1 MNDTKICCGFGH
13 REVFQNIS
21 SELAQ
26 AIESAIMEYG
36 ITTFYTGG
44 IGEFDA
50 LFSSAVRAAK
60 ARHKQIKL
68 VLVKPYFSN
77 ELNNSKEYYEAF
89 YDDVFI
95 PTEILGTHYKSA
107 ITKRNRFMVDQA
119 DLIICFLS
127 RDFGGAYTAIQ
138 YAKKK
143 NKPIINL
150 WNKN

>member
-1 MNDTKICCGFGH
+1 MENKKICCGFGH
-13 REVFQNIS
+13 REIYQNITA
-21 SELAQ
+21 ELAQ
-26 AIESAIMEYG
+26 AIESAITEHG
-36 ITTFYTGG
+36 VTTFYTGG
-44 IGEFDA
+44 MGEFDA

-77 ELNNSKEYYEAF
+77 ELNASKEYYESF

-107 ITKRNRFMVDQA
+107 ITRRNRFMVDKA
-119 DLIICFLS
+119 DLIICFIS
-127 RDFGGAYTAIQ
+127 RDYGGAYTAVQ

-143 NKPIINL
+143 SKPIINL
-150 WNKN
+150 WKEQ